1 MFSHGVITLSGGK
14 WMKIDGV
21 TFDFVLHWN
30 VHWNEWGA
38 GGRRLP
44 RPLEQKRQIQSKIRD
59 DRNVDNS
66 LFYIPTD
73 FGEVKLKID
82 GVTFD
87 FVLHWNEHWNG
98 AGGRRLPRPLE
109 QKRQIQSKIR
119 DDRNVD
125 NSLFYIATNFG
136 EVKLK
141 NQGARAKRA
150 GARG

>member
-14 WMKIDGV
+14 WLKIDGV
-21 TFDFVLHWN
+21 TADFVL
-30 VHWNEWGA
+30 HWNEWGA

-44 RPLEQKRQIQSKIRD
+44 RPLEQKRQILSKIRD

-66 LFYIPTD
+66 LFYIGTD
-73 FGEVKLKID
+73 
-82 GVTFD
+82 
-87 FVLHWNEHWNG
+87 
-98 AGGRRLPRPLE
+98 
-109 QKRQIQSKIR
+109 
-119 DDRNVD
+119 
-125 NSLFYIATNFG
+125 FG